1 VTSDFDSAQVGA
13 TNPVLRRMLHYVWPH
28 KKVLALAFVLLFIG
42 TAANVLPP
50 ILIKV
55 FIDRFLSPHRF
66 PEGPLIELGAAYMG
80 LYVLTAGLSLWQLVL
95 FQGTAL
101 KIIQQLRIDVF
112 AKVQTLGLAFFDRTP
127 TGQLVSR
134 ITNDTEA
141 IKDMY
146 VNVMSSFVQN
156 TVLLIGIL
164 LSMFIL
170 NPVLGGFCALFLP
183 IVVLIMYVYRR
194 VSSRIFHTA
203 RHRLSLL
210 NAKLSESLQGMYI
223 VQALR
228 QQDRLRKEFGH
239 INNAYRQSRLA
250 NIKNNSFFTRPLID
264 VVYLLGL
271 MLVLGYFGVR
281 SLGGAVDIGTLYVF
295 VNYLERFFEPV
306 NDMMQR
312 LNSFQQ
318 ASVASQRVFRL
329 LDEDSPAPA
338 QVGSG
343 NPTINDGLV
352 TFENVS
358 FSYDGVTDVL
368 RNVSFTAKPGQTVAL
383 VGHTGSGKSTI
394 ANLLLRFYPVTR
406 GSISIDGVYL
416 DQFSDDELRKRVG
429 LVLQDSFLFVGTVMS
444 NIRLGNDL
452 SDEQVQAA
460 ARFVQADRFI
470 QRLPHGYDE
479 PLGERGATLSSG
491 ERQLL
496 AFART
501 MAIDPRILVLD
512 EATASIDT
520 ETEEAIQEAL
530 GRMRRGRTTIAI
542 AHRLS
547 TIQDADLI
555 LVLHHGEIVERG
567 THQSLLA
574 LQGLYHKMFL
584 LQQGGRAALE
594 VATQTT

>member
-1 VTSDFDSAQVGA
+1 
-13 TNPVLRRMLHYVWPH
+13 
-28 KKVLALAFVLLFIG
+28 
-42 TAANVLPP
+42 
-50 ILIKV
+50 
-55 FIDRFLSPHRF
+55 
-66 PEGPLIELGAAYMG
+66 
-80 LYVLTAGLSLWQLVL
+80 
-95 FQGTAL
+95 
-101 KIIQQLRIDVF
+101 
-112 AKVQTLGLAFFDRTP
+112 
-127 TGQLVSR
+127 
-134 ITNDTEA
+134 
-141 IKDMY
+141 
-146 VNVMSSFVQN
+146 
-156 TVLLIGIL
+156 
-164 LSMFIL
+164 
-170 NPVLGGFCALFLP
+170 
-183 IVVLIMYVYRR
+183 
-194 VSSRIFHTA
+194 
-203 RHRLSLL
+203 
-210 NAKLSESLQGMYI
+210 
-223 VQALR
+223 
-228 QQDRLRKEFGH
+228 
-239 INNAYRQSRLA
+239 
-250 NIKNNSFFTRPLID
+250 IKNNSFLTRPLID

-271 MLVLGYFGVR
+271 MLVLGYFGAR
-281 SLGGAVDIGTLYVF
+281 SIGGAIDIGTLYVF

-329 LDEDSPAPA
+329 LDEDSPAPS
-338 QVGSG
+338 QVGDG
-343 NPTINDGLV
+343 NPTISDGLIS
-352 TFENVS
+352 FENVS
-358 FSYDGVTDVL
+358 FSYDGETDVL

-394 ANLLLRFYPVTR
+394 ANLLMRFYPVTR
-406 GSISIDGVYL
+406 GSISIDGAYL
-416 DQFSDDELRKRVG
+416 DQFSDAELRKRVG
-429 LVLQDSFLFVGTVMS
+429 LVLQDPFLFVGTIAS

-452 SDEQVQAA
+452 SDEQVREA

-470 QRLPHGYDE
+470 QRLPRGYDE

-584 LQQGGRAALE
+584 LQQGGRARLE
-594 VATQTT
+594 IAAEAT